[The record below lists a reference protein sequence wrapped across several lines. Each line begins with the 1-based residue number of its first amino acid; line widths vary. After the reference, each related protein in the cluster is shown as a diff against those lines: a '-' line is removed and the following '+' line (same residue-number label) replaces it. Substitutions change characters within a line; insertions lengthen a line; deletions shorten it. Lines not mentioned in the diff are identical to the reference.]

1 MRKIF
6 AIIVIIFTAMAVFS
20 YASPHLDVQND
31 ASDKIMYFYHLGR
44 LNDSRDSIEVY
55 YGISS
60 ISKDTVD
67 TIFRLP
73 IYRFTKDW
81 GYSLYQR
88 LFDSMLLY
96 DSYSSMTLRKKGKDN
111 SVFLGVEF
119 GNDTTYQSFK
129 GVYLTDVMNKPMIIR
144 EVEDSLLTKLGLERS
159 NDSIVMNVHCG
170 RYPYFEDESSELYVY
185 LRFESLNSCNL
196 IGPYNRG
203 WHVLFEER
211 DTTLRKHFKWIL
223 EYRK

>member
-6 AIIVIIFTAMAVFS
+6 AFIVIIFTATAVFS
-20 YASPHLDVQND
+20 YACPHLDVHTNP
-31 ASDKIMYFYHLGR
+31 SDEIIYFYRLGR
-44 LNDSRDSIEVY
+44 LNDSRDSLEIY
-55 YGISS
+55 YDISE
-60 ISKDTVD
+60 DTID

-73 IYRFTKDW
+73 IYKFTKDW

-96 DSYSSMTLRKKGKDN
+96 DSHSSMTLRKEGN

-119 GNDTTYQSFK
+119 GNDTIYQSFK

-144 EVEDSLLTKLGLERS
+144 EVEDSLLTKLGLEIS
-159 NDSIVMNVHCG
+159 NDSIVANVHCG
-170 RYPYFEDESSELYVY
+170 RYLFWEDEDPELYVY
-185 LRFESLNSCNL
+185 LRFGNQNSCNL
-196 IGPYNRG
+196 NGPYNRG
-203 WHVLFEER
+203 WHVLFEEQ

>member
-6 AIIVIIFTAMAVFS
+6 AFIATIFTATAVFS
-20 YASPHLDVQND
+20 YACPRQDVQND
-31 ASDKIMYFYHLGR
+31 KSHEIMYFYQLGR
-44 LNDSRDSIEVY
+44 LNDSRDSLEIRY
-55 YGISS
+55 FS
-60 ISKDTVD
+60 IDDTID

-73 IYRFTKDW
+73 IYKFTKEGD
-81 GYSLYQR
+81 STLYQR

-96 DSYSSMTLRKKGKDN
+96 DSHSSMTLRKKGKDN

-119 GNDTTYQSFK
+119 GNDTTHQSFK
-129 GVYLTDVMNKPMIIR
+129 GVYLTGVMNKPMIIR

-159 NDSIVMNVHCG
+159 NDSIVANVHCG
-170 RYPYFEDESSELYVY
+170 KYLFWENEDPELYLY
-185 LRFESLNSCNL
+185 LRFGNQNSCNL
-196 IGPYNRG
+196 NGPYNRG
-203 WHVLFEER
+203 WHVLFEEQ

>member
-6 AIIVIIFTAMAVFS
+6 AFIVIIFTATAVFS
-20 YASPHLDVQND
+20 YACPRQDVQND
-31 ASDKIMYFYHLGR
+31 KSDEIMYFYHLGR
-44 LNDSRDSIEVY
+44 LNDSRDSLEIY
-55 YGISS
+55 YDISE
-60 ISKDTVD
+60 DTID

-73 IYRFTKDW
+73 IYRFTKEGDS
-81 GYSLYQR
+81 SLYQR

-96 DSYSSMTLRKKGKDN
+96 DSYSSMTLCKKGKDN

-119 GNDTTYQSFK
+119 GNDTTCQSFK
-129 GVYLTDVMNKPMIIR
+129 GVYLTDVKNKPMIIR
-144 EVEDSLLTKLGLERS
+144 EVEDSLLAKLELERS
-159 NDSIVMNVHCG
+159 NDSIVVNVHCG
-170 RYPYFEDESSELYVY
+170 KYLFWENEYPELYVY
-185 LRFESLNSCNL
+185 LRFMEQNSCSL

-203 WHVLFEER
+203 WHVLFEEQ